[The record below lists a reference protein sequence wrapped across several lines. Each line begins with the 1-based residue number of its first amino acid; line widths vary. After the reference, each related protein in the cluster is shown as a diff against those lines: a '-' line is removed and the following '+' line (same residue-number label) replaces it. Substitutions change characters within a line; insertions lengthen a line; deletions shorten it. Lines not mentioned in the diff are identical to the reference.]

1 MLRSDERILTTH
13 CGSLPRPPHLSDLLL
28 RQEAGEEIDEARLQR
43 ESAAA
48 VTDVLARQLDAG
60 VDIVSDGE
68 QPRVGF
74 SMYVPQRM
82 TGFGGESIRP
92 TPLDLD
98 EFPLFAALRQARA
111 GRRNRIGNP
120 PNAIGPVQ
128 YVRPEAARR
137 RMRHVPR
144 CARPRHAQ
152 ARRSVHDGGLA
163 GIIATTMVN
172 QYYHSYEPT
181 CSRSPDELR
190 NEYEIVVSAGFV
202 LQLDAPDLGLER
214 ARMFKHPARPNSC
227 TPWTSTSRP
236 STVPS
241 AACRASKSGCIAAG
255 ATGKGRTS
263 TTSRWRRCC
272 RFLPRQGRRAQHRFA
287 NPRHQHEYA
296 ALRKNPLPPDVILIP
311 GVIDPTTNFV
321 EHPEVVANRICE
333 AVTTIGDRSRVI
345 AGRIAAS
352 PRRLERKPSPP
363 MWCGRSSKP
372 AARAPI
378 SRPGGCGVSPTRP
391 RFQLWRG
398 VTPVHNDRAAYG
410 PPNGLLPFRMIA
422 RSYARAG

>member
-28 RQEAGEEIDEARLQR
+28 RQEAGEEIDEALLRR

-48 VTDVLARQLDAG
+48 VADVLARQLDAG
-60 VDIVSDGE
+60 IDIVSDGE

-92 TPLDLD
+92 TPLDHD

-128 YVRPEAARR
+128 YVRPEAARGECDMFR
-137 RMRHVPR
+137 GALDRGTRKPAEAFMTAASP
-144 CARPRHAQ
+144 
-152 ARRSVHDGGLA
+152 

-172 QYYHSYEPT
+172 EYYDSYEAYMFALA
-181 CSRSPDELR
+181 DELR
-190 NEYEIVVSAGFV
+190 TEYEIIVSAGFV

-214 ARMFKHPARPNSC
+214 ARMFKHQGEAEFLHAMELNIE
-227 TPWTSTSRP
+227 
-236 STVPS
+236 
-241 AACRASKSGCIAAG
+241 AINRATRG
-255 ATGKGRTS
+255 
-263 TTSRWRRCC
+263 
-272 RFLPRQGRRAQHRFA
+272 LPREQIRLHCCWGNWEGPHIHDVPLATLLPLLYRAKVGALSIEFA

-311 GVIDPTTNFV
+311 GVIDSTTNFV

-345 AGRIAAS
+345 AGSDCGFATSAGTEAVAADVVWAKLKACREGADIAT
-352 PRRLERKPSPP
+352 RRL
-363 MWCGRSSKP
+363 WG
-372 AARAPI
+372 
-378 SRPGGCGVSPTRP
+378 
-391 RFQLWRG
+391 
-398 VTPVHNDRAAYG
+398 
-410 PPNGLLPFRMIA
+410 
-422 RSYARAG
+422 